1 MSLFEF
7 GTKSAHIESASGSA
21 DIERITST
29 RSGEISKL
37 PIALLQFSESP
48 RLAGQNRKYAE
59 QLAES
64 DTLFPP
70 ILVNRRN
77 IQVIDGVHRVL
88 ATLLRGQKTIEARIV
103 DLSRNDAFLL
113 AIESNSRHGLPLSLA
128 DRRAATAR
136 LIASHPHLSDRA
148 IAQASGLGAKSVAAI
163 RRSTAS
169 RTELNTRTGQDGRV
183 RPLDRAA
190 GRHRAAEVIAQNRQ
204 ASVREVARIAG
215 ISPATASD
223 VRKRILA
230 GESVV
235 GESTRQ
241 AATAPEPSAEPPSE
255 PPSEPRQIQ
264 TPEKQEPQE
273 KPTSLLEPLLHD
285 PLILDTELGRR
296 LVGSLR
302 NNLVGVYQW
311 LELADAVP
319 PHCGDLVIALAQQ
332 NADTW
337 REFAQALD
345 ERALPSPQLAAGS
358 PQLAAGQED
367 QTAPA
372 N

>member
-7 GTKSAHIESASGSA
+7 RTNSAHIESASGSA
-21 DIERITST
+21 DIEGNTPS
-29 RSGEISKL
+29 RSEEIANL

-64 DTLFPP
+64 ETPFPP
-70 ILVNRRN
+70 ILVNQRN

-136 LIASHPHLSDRA
+136 LVASHPHLSDRA

-163 RRSTAS
+163 RRSTAPE
-169 RTELNTRTGQDGRV
+169 RELNTRTGQDGRV

-230 GESVV
+230 GENVV

-241 AATAPEPSAEPPSE
+241 AATTPEPSAEPPSE
-255 PPSEPRQIQ
+255 PQPRQIQ
-264 TPEKQEPQE
+264 APEKQEQ
-273 KPTSLLEPLLHD
+273 PTSLLEPLLHD

-302 NNLVGVYQW
+302 KNLVGAYQW

-319 PHCGDLVIALAQQ
+319 PHCGDLVIALAQR

-337 REFAQALD
+337 LQFAQALD
-345 ERALPSPQLAAGS
+345 ERALPSPQLATD
-358 PQLAAGQED
+358 QED
-367 QTAPA
+367 HTAPA
-372 N
+372 S

>member
-1 MSLFEF
+1 MSLFEYR
-7 GTKSAHIESASGSA
+7 TNSAHIESASGSA
-21 DIERITST
+21 DIERNASF
-29 RSGEISKL
+29 RSEEISKL

-48 RLAGQNRKYAE
+48 RLTGQNRKYAE

-64 DTLFPP
+64 ETPFPP

-77 IQVIDGVHRVL
+77 VQVIDGVHRVL

-113 AIESNSRHGLPLSLA
+113 AIESNSQHGLPLSLA

-169 RTELNTRTGQDGRV
+169 QTELNTRTGQDGRV

-230 GESVV
+230 GENVV
-235 GESTRQ
+235 GESTRP
-241 AATAPEPSAEPPSE
+241 AATTPEPSAEP
-255 PPSEPRQIQ
+255 RQIQ
-264 TPEKQEPQE
+264 APEKQEQ
-273 KPTSLLEPLLHD
+273 PTSLLEPLLHD

-302 NNLVGVYQW
+302 KNLVGVYQW

-319 PHCGDLVIALAQQ
+319 PHCGALVIALAQQ

-337 REFAQALD
+337 LEFAQALD
-345 ERALPSPQLAAGS
+345 ERALPSPQLAAD
-358 PQLAAGQED
+358 QED
-367 QTAPA
+367 HTAPA
-372 N
+372 S

>member
-7 GTKSAHIESASGSA
+7 RTKSAHIESASGSA
-21 DIERITST
+21 DAERNTSSRT
-29 RSGEISKL
+29 GEISKL

-113 AIESNSRHGLPLSLA
+113 AIESNSQHGLPLSLA

-136 LIASHPHLSDRA
+136 LVASHPHLSDRA

-169 RTELNTRTGQDGRV
+169 RTELDTRTGQDGRV

-235 GESTRQ
+235 GESTRP
-241 AATAPEPSAEPPSE
+241 AATTPEPPAEPPSD
-255 PPSEPRQIQ
+255 PASEPRQIQ
-264 TPEKQEPQE
+264 TPEKQEKPEKPEKQGTQE

-302 NNLVGVYQW
+302 SNLVGVYQW

-345 ERALPSPQLAAGS
+345 ERALP
-358 PQLAAGQED
+358 
-367 QTAPA
+367 
-372 N
+372 